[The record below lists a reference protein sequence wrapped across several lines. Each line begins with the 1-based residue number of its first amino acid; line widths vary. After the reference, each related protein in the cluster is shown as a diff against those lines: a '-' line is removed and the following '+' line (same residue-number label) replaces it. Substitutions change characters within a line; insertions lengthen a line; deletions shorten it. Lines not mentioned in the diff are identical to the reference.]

1 MDGTFATITET
12 DTDWPGLSTAA
23 ATTTLVE
30 TYTYAPAA
38 VTTAVTGYVQDSSG
52 VIATDVELQVIPDA
66 APSTVLIAVY
76 LEPALASKY
85 TSLGSLSRQPSTTS
99 RTTTT
104 ASSTPKSSRQSIV
117 TQPSSSLSAPIR
129 TSQPTP
135 MSTSAPVTSS
145 LGLSPST
152 KTGIGLGVPLGA
164 LALGILVFA
173 AYRVFRSKQHSRQM
187 HKDNIANTD
196 LPPTLDQ
203 GEIGLGVGKSRQDG
217 RTNNLAGHDISEEQA
232 RDAPGR
238 ELRAPPRIPEMQA
251 ETRWGGPGVMPTSRR
266 SELA

>member
-1 MDGTFATITET
+1 MDGNFATITET

-38 VTTAVTGYVQDSSG
+38 VTTAVTGYVQDASG
-52 VIATDVELQVIPDA
+52 AIITDVELQLIPDA

-76 LEPALASKY
+76 LEPAIASEA
-85 TSLGSLSRQPSTTS
+85 TSIGSLSRQSSTTS

-104 ASSTPKSSRQSIV
+104 ASSTPKSSCQSIV
-117 TQPSSSLSAPIR
+117 TQPSSSLSAPIG

-135 MSTSAPVTSS
+135 LSTSASVTSS
-145 LGLSPST
+145 PGLSSSA

-164 LALGILVFA
+164 LVLSILVFA

-187 HKDNIANTD
+187 HKDNIVNTSSPPAN
-196 LPPTLDQ
+196 DQ
-203 GEIGLGVGKSRQDG
+203 GEAGLGIGKGRQDG
-217 RTNNLAGHDISEEQA
+217 RTNDLAGHGTSEEQA
-232 RDAPGR
+232 QDAVVSG
-238 ELRAPPRIPEMQA
+238 LRAPPRMSEMQA
-251 ETRWGGPGVMPTSRR
+251 ETRQGGPGVMPMTRR